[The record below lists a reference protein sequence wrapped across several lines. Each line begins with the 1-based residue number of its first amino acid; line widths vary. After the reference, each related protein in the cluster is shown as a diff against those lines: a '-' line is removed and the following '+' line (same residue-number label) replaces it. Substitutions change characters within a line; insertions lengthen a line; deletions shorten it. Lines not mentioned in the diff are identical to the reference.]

1 MIRVGT
7 DIVEIDRIKKSAQ
20 RQSFVQRVY
29 SPQEREMFEGRSFPY
44 PSMAGNWAAKEAF
57 SKALGTGVRDFKLAE
72 VQVLRDDMGAP
83 YIKLSGNAEKIAQKM
98 GLEFAVSI
106 SHSENYATAVV
117 IAYTLE
123 SKKGSGGND

>member
-20 RQSFVQRVY
+20 RQSFVERVY
-29 SPQEREMFEGRSFPY
+29 SPQERVMFEERSFPY

-57 SKALGTGVRDFKLAE
+57 SKALGTGVREFKLAE
-72 VQVLRDDMGAP
+72 VEVLRDDMGAP
-83 YIKLSGNAEKIAQKM
+83 YIKLSGNAEKIAGKL

-117 IAYTLE
+117 VAYSQE
-123 SKKGSGGND
+123 RKRRQ

>member
-1 MIRVGT
+1 MFKVGT

-20 RQSFVQRVY
+20 RQSFVERVY
-29 SPQEREMFEGRSFPY
+29 SPQEREMFEEKSFPY

-72 VQVLRDDMGAP
+72 VEVLRDELGAP
-83 YIKLSGNAEKIAQKM
+83 YIKLSGDAEKIAEKM
-98 GLEFAVSI
+98 GLGFAVSI

-117 IAYTLE
+117 LAYTQE
-123 SKKGSGGND
+123 SRKGSVSDD